1 MRAILPGSHRPL
13 VGGRGNAGRWPATP
27 CNPGIADMHRHC
39 AGYAVAP
46 DRTDPP
52 MDADA
57 FVAKWYAEK
66 EQLLAAAWAP
76 GTESAARI
84 AAMALSPTQAQQ
96 LRDMLDVFATD
107 AMYTLLLGLD
117 GSAALGGDQRH
128 YTVLDEDGS
137 VIAEEGDLE
146 AAAYAW
152 FHEGRSSR

>member
-1 MRAILPGSHRPL
+1 L

-27 CNPGIADMHRHC
+27 CNPGIADMHRRC
-39 AGYAVAP
+39 ARYAVAP
-46 DRTDPP
+46 DRTETP

-84 AAMALSPTQAQQ
+84 AAMALSPAQAQQ
-96 LRDMLDVFATD
+96 LREVLDVFATD

>member
-1 MRAILPGSHRPL
+1 
-13 VGGRGNAGRWPATP
+13 
-27 CNPGIADMHRHC
+27 
-39 AGYAVAP
+39 
-46 DRTDPP
+46 

-84 AAMALSPTQAQQ
+84 TAMALSPVQAQQ
-96 LRDMLDVFATD
+96 LRDVLDGFATD
-107 AMYTLLLGLD
+107 AIYTLLLGLD

>member
-1 MRAILPGSHRPL
+1 MRAILPGSHRPV

-27 CNPGIADMHRHC
+27 CNRGQLHSHC
-39 AGYAVAP
+39 ARYAVAP
-46 DRTDPP
+46 DRTETP

-84 AAMALSPTQAQQ
+84 TAMALSPAQAQQ
-96 LRDMLDVFATD
+96 LREMLDVFATD